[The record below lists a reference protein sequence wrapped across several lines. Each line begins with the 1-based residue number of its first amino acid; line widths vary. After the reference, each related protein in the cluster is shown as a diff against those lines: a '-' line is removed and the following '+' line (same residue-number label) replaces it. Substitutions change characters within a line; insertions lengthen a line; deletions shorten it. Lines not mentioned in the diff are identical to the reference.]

1 MVQTPSRCQQRADV
15 TERIRLSQAGEG
27 RRVQG
32 KKGRGGVG
40 GDGIPYL
47 GSERE
52 D

>member
-1 MVQTPSRCQQRADV
+1 MVQTPSRCQQRAD
-15 TERIRLSQAGEG
+15 TERISLSQAGEG
-27 RRVQG
+27 RRVLG

-40 GDGIPYL
+40 GDRIPYL